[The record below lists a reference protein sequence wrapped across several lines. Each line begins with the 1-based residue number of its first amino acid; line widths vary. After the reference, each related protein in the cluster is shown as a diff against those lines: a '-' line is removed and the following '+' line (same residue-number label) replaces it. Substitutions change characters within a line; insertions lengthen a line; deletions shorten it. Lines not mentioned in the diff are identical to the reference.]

1 MTDEVQSPTV
11 KIDDKEYLEAD
22 LSKEQMELLNMAR
35 YLAPKEQEAQN
46 QLSLIQDHKRRLILE
61 LKNSLE
67 GNNNIIAGD
76 EGSFIVGGNGG
87 SVDIQQV
94 GDNNVVTG
102 GQFSDTNTMSVYQQ
116 GDYNVATVVQY

>member
-22 LSKEQMELLNMAR
+22 LSKEQMELLNMAK

-67 GNNNIIAGD
+67 GNNNIID
-76 EGSFIVGGNGG
+76 LKENKNEV
-87 SVDIQQV
+87 
-94 GDNNVVTG
+94 
-102 GQFSDTNTMSVYQQ
+102 
-116 GDYNVATVVQY
+116 

>member
-1 MTDEVQSPTV
+1 MEIVNMTDEVQSPTV

-22 LSKEQMELLNMAR
+22 LSKEQMELLNMAK

-67 GNNNIIAGD
+67 GNNNIID
-76 EGSFIVGGNGG
+76 LKENKNESK
-87 SVDIQQV
+87 
-94 GDNNVVTG
+94 
-102 GQFSDTNTMSVYQQ
+102 
-116 GDYNVATVVQY
+116 

>member
-1 MTDEVQSPTV
+1 MTDEVQSSTV

-22 LSKEQMELLNMAR
+22 LSKEQMELLNMAK

-67 GNNNIIAGD
+67 GNNNIID
-76 EGSFIVGGNGG
+76 LKENKNESK
-87 SVDIQQV
+87 
-94 GDNNVVTG
+94 
-102 GQFSDTNTMSVYQQ
+102 
-116 GDYNVATVVQY
+116 

>member
-22 LSKEQMELLNMAR
+22 LSKEQMELLNMAM

-67 GNNNIIAGD
+67 GNNNIID
-76 EGSFIVGGNGG
+76 LKENKNESK
-87 SVDIQQV
+87 
-94 GDNNVVTG
+94 
-102 GQFSDTNTMSVYQQ
+102 
-116 GDYNVATVVQY
+116 

>member
-22 LSKEQMELLNMAR
+22 LSKEQMELLNMAK

-67 GNNNIIAGD
+67 GNNNIINLK
-76 EGSFIVGGNGG
+76 ENKNESK
-87 SVDIQQV
+87 
-94 GDNNVVTG
+94 
-102 GQFSDTNTMSVYQQ
+102 
-116 GDYNVATVVQY
+116 

>member
-22 LSKEQMELLNMAR
+22 LSKEQMELLNMAK
-35 YLAPKEQEAQN
+35 YLAQKEQEAQN

-67 GNNNIIAGD
+67 GNNNIID
-76 EGSFIVGGNGG
+76 LKENKNESK
-87 SVDIQQV
+87 
-94 GDNNVVTG
+94 
-102 GQFSDTNTMSVYQQ
+102 
-116 GDYNVATVVQY
+116 

>member
-22 LSKEQMELLNMAR
+22 LSKEQMELLNMAK

-67 GNNNIIAGD
+67 GNNNIID
-76 EGSFIVGGNGG
+76 LKESKNE
-87 SVDIQQV
+87 SK
-94 GDNNVVTG
+94 
-102 GQFSDTNTMSVYQQ
+102 
-116 GDYNVATVVQY
+116 

>member
-67 GNNNIIAGD
+67 GNNNIID
-76 EGSFIVGGNGG
+76 LKENKNESK
-87 SVDIQQV
+87 
-94 GDNNVVTG
+94 
-102 GQFSDTNTMSVYQQ
+102 
-116 GDYNVATVVQY
+116 

>member
-22 LSKEQMELLNMAR
+22 LSKEQMELLNMAK

-67 GNNNIIAGD
+67 GNNNIID
-76 EGSFIVGGNGG
+76 LKENKNES
-87 SVDIQQV
+87 
-94 GDNNVVTG
+94 T
-102 GQFSDTNTMSVYQQ
+102 
-116 GDYNVATVVQY
+116 

>member
-22 LSKEQMELLNMAR
+22 LSKEQMELLNMAK
-35 YLAPKEQEAQN
+35 YLAPKEQEAKN

-67 GNNNIIAGD
+67 GNNNIINLK
-76 EGSFIVGGNGG
+76 ENKNESK
-87 SVDIQQV
+87 
-94 GDNNVVTG
+94 
-102 GQFSDTNTMSVYQQ
+102 
-116 GDYNVATVVQY
+116 

>member
-22 LSKEQMELLNMAR
+22 LSKEQMELLNMAK

-67 GNNNIIAGD
+67 GNNNIID
-76 EGSFIVGGNGG
+76 L
-87 SVDIQQV
+87 
-94 GDNNVVTG
+94 
-102 GQFSDTNTMSVYQQ
+102 
-116 GDYNVATVVQY
+116 

>member
-22 LSKEQMELLNMAR
+22 LSKEQMELLNMAK

-61 LKNSLE
+61 LKNSFE
-67 GNNNIIAGD
+67 GNNNIID
-76 EGSFIVGGNGG
+76 LKENKNESK
-87 SVDIQQV
+87 
-94 GDNNVVTG
+94 
-102 GQFSDTNTMSVYQQ
+102 
-116 GDYNVATVVQY
+116 

>member
-1 MTDEVQSPTV
+1 MEIVNMTDEVQSPTV

-67 GNNNIIAGD
+67 GNNNIID
-76 EGSFIVGGNGG
+76 LKENKNESK
-87 SVDIQQV
+87 
-94 GDNNVVTG
+94 
-102 GQFSDTNTMSVYQQ
+102 
-116 GDYNVATVVQY
+116 

>member
-22 LSKEQMELLNMAR
+22 LSKEQMELLNMAK

-46 QLSLIQDHKRRLILE
+46 QLSLIQDHKRRIILE

-67 GNNNIIAGD
+67 GNNNIID
-76 EGSFIVGGNGG
+76 LKENKNESK
-87 SVDIQQV
+87 
-94 GDNNVVTG
+94 
-102 GQFSDTNTMSVYQQ
+102 
-116 GDYNVATVVQY
+116 

>member
-22 LSKEQMELLNMAR
+22 LSKEQMELLNMAK

-46 QLSLIQDHKRRLILE
+46 QLTLIQDHKRRLIQE

-67 GNNNIIAGD
+67 GNNNIID
-76 EGSFIVGGNGG
+76 LKENKNES
-87 SVDIQQV
+87 S
-94 GDNNVVTG
+94 
-102 GQFSDTNTMSVYQQ
+102 
-116 GDYNVATVVQY
+116 

>member
-22 LSKEQMELLNMAR
+22 LSKEQMELLNMAK

-46 QLSLIQDHKRRLILE
+46 QLSLIQDHKRRIIQE

-67 GNNNIIAGD
+67 GNNNIID
-76 EGSFIVGGNGG
+76 LKENKNESK
-87 SVDIQQV
+87 
-94 GDNNVVTG
+94 
-102 GQFSDTNTMSVYQQ
+102 
-116 GDYNVATVVQY
+116 

>member
-1 MTDEVQSPTV
+1 MTEEVKSPTV

-22 LSKEQMELLNMAR
+22 LSKEQMELLNMAK

-67 GNNNIIAGD
+67 GNNNIID
-76 EGSFIVGGNGG
+76 LKENKNESK
-87 SVDIQQV
+87 
-94 GDNNVVTG
+94 
-102 GQFSDTNTMSVYQQ
+102 
-116 GDYNVATVVQY
+116 